1 MVHWR
6 SEHIWPAEEPFPE
19 NHKGKPWLWIL
30 GAGRF
35 GRLAIERLLIDDS
48 THAVV
53 VDGDRQRL
61 MSLPEQNHVMKVYG
75 DVFVFLSNQ
84 NLSDDQWIIPAVPT
98 HVAYGWILME
108 LGKTGVAHRL
118 PVPSAVAVEP
128 LVPHPHR
135 TPSGTIYAS
144 HATFRC
150 PDDCPEPEDHCTI
163 TKKPRPKKLYQTL
176 QNLSIPSLRTVV
188 IQSRQL
194 APGVGG
200 YTGGHLRE
208 ALRLIESAPGSYLV
222 ATSCSCHA
230 VIDALLWEGPF
241 EFKEVSV
248 PHESCLKASRST

>member
-1 MVHWR
+1 MVLWR

-19 NHKGKPWLWIL
+19 TLKGKAWVWIL

-35 GRLAIERLLIDDS
+35 GRLAVERLLTDTS
-48 THAVV
+48 KRAMV

-61 MSLPEQNHVMKVYG
+61 VHLPEQSHVMKVYG
-75 DVFVFLSNQ
+75 DIFVFLSNQ
-84 NLSDDQWIIPAVPT
+84 NLTDDQWIIPAVPT
-98 HVAYGWILME
+98 HVAYGWIVME
-108 LGKTGVAHRL
+108 LGKTGVVHRL
-118 PVPSAVAVEP
+118 PVPSAVDP

-135 TPSGTIYAS
+135 TPSGTIYTS

-176 QNLSIPSLRTVV
+176 QDLSIPSFGTVV
-188 IQSRQL
+188 VQSRQL

-200 YTGGHLRE
+200 YTGGQLKE
-208 ALRLIESAPGSYLV
+208 ALRAIASAPGSYLV

-230 VIDALLWEGPF
+230 VMDALLWEGPF
-241 EFKEVSV
+241 ESKEPSV
-248 PHESCLKASRST
+248 PHASCSKAWRST